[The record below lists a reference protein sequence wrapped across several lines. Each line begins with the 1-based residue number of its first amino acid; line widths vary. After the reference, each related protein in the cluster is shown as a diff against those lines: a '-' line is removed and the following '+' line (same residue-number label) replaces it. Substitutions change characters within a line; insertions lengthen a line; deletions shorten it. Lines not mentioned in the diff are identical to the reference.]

1 MSETERYAR
10 DIQNAEKQ
18 IEDIEERIS
27 KAAEKG
33 DQKMKDFLETLSKIW
48 RLRVEEW
55 RILGKA
61 KASLMTIDENSLK
74 DMVKQKLESLAFK
87 VSEEVKLGYV
97 KADLLGEKDD
107 EVLLIEVKGMDNPD
121 AEQLAR
127 YEDALMTRLGPMAK
141 GKVVLVLPVLNGED
155 FEVWG
160 LEQLVER

>member
-1 MSETERYAR
+1 MSETERYAK
-10 DIQNAEKQ
+10 DIQNAEKE
-18 IEDIEERIS
+18 IKDIEERIS
-27 KAAEKG
+27 EAAQKG

-74 DMVKQKLESLAFK
+74 NMAKQRLERSTFK
-87 VSEEVKLGYV
+87 VSQEVKLGYV
-97 KADLLGEKDD
+97 KADLLGEKNE
-107 EVLLIEVKGMDNPD
+107 EVLIIEVKGMDNPD
-121 AEQLAR
+121 AKQLAR
-127 YEDALMTRLGPMAK
+127 YEDALITRLGPMAK
-141 GKVVLVLPVLNGED
+141 GKVILVLPVLNGED